1 MDIYALLIILHVAGT
16 ILGVGGS
23 TFAEVLSIQAQ
34 RDGKFTPEEGQ
45 MLHATFKVLRVG
57 MILLLLSGFGLL
69 LYYRIIGATGV
80 LLEPMLWVK
89 LTFMFIIVI
98 NALLLQ
104 AKLVPFIV
112 GGTLSFVTWYAAFIV
127 GAWRGFP
134 YDYVP
139 TMAAYIVSLFVV
151 GYILH
156 RVHLYFI
163 PPKQPAA

>member
-1 MDIYALLIILHVAGT
+1 MDIYAFLIIAHVAGT

-34 RDGKFTPEEGQ
+34 RDGTFTPEEGQ

-57 MILLLLSGFGLL
+57 MILLLLSGFGIL
-69 LYYRIIGATGV
+69 LYYRLIDATGV
-80 LLEPMLWVK
+80 LLSAMLWSK

-104 AKLVPFIV
+104 SKMVPFLM
-112 GGTLSFVTWYAAFIV
+112 GGTISLTTWYAAFIV

-134 YDYVP
+134 YDYVT
-139 TMAAYIVSLFVV
+139 TMFAYIVALFVM
-151 GYILH
+151 GYVLH
-156 RVHLYFI
+156 RVHLYFV
-163 PPKQPAA
+163 PPRQPTS

>member
-1 MDIYALLIILHVAGT
+1 MDIYAFLIILHITGT

-57 MILLLLSGFGLL
+57 MVMLLASGFGLL
-69 LYYRIIGATGV
+69 LYYRVLGV
-80 LLEPMLWVK
+80 ESILFSSMLWLK

-98 NALLLQ
+98 NAVLLQ

-112 GGTLSFVTWYAAFIV
+112 GGTVSFVTWYAAFIV
-127 GAWRGFP
+127 GSWRGFP
-134 YDYVP
+134 YEYLTGMVGYVV
-139 TMAAYIVSLFVV
+139 ALFVV
-151 GYILH
+151 GYLLH
-156 RVHLYFI
+156 RIHHYFI
-163 PPKQPAA
+163 PPKEPAV

>member
-1 MDIYALLIILHVAGT
+1 MDLYAFLIVMHIAGT

-57 MILLLLSGFGLL
+57 MLLLLLSGFGLL
-69 LYYRIIGATGV
+69 LYYRLIGATGV
-80 LLEPMLWVK
+80 LLEPMLWAK

-104 AKLVPFIV
+104 AKMVPFIV
-112 GGTLSFVTWYAAFIV
+112 GGTVSFTTWYAAFIV
-127 GAWRGFP
+127 GAWRGLQ
-134 YDYVP
+134 YDYV
-139 TMAAYIVSLFVV
+139 TLMFGYLVALFVV
-151 GYILH
+151 GYLLH
-156 RVHLYFI
+156 RIHLYLI
-163 PPKQPAA
+163 PPKQPAS